1 MHHWVVSPVQ
11 HLTGP
16 IVYCFFGSGSA
27 RADLAGEEVVAW
39 ILEIAAPV
47 STFSFESMLVHVA
60 EKQGAI
66 PL

>member
-27 RADLAGEEVVAW
+27 RADLAEGEAVAW
-39 ILEIAAPV
+39 TPGIAAPV
-47 STFSFESMLVHVA
+47 SPFSFESMLVHVA
-60 EKQGAI
+60 EKQGAT